1 MDESVKEHLDA
12 VVDYLLRDRDLLVAR
27 EVRQKIEELNQL
39 LVHACNRK
47 MRIEFV
53 STDAPASQ
61 GESNAPPL
69 TQIDVRV
76 YKRVD

>member
-12 VVDYLLRDRDLLVAR
+12 VVEYLLRDRDLLVAR
-27 EVRQKIEELNQL
+27 EIRQKVEELNQL
-39 LVHACNRK
+39 LVHASNRK

-53 STDAPASQ
+53 ATDMPASQ
-61 GESNAPPL
+61 GEAGTTPL
-69 TQIDVRV
+69 TQIEVKV

>member
-39 LVHACNRK
+39 LVLANNRK

-53 STDAPASQ
+53 STDVTSPQ
-61 GESNAPPL
+61 GEANATPL